1 MIYSPKS
8 VYLLYLWELFCRIQQ
23 IVATST
29 FKSFICGEKETFLS
43 VNMWDT
49 DCEVVDASGHYQ

>member
-8 VYLLYLWELFCRIQQ
+8 VYLLYLCDLFCKTQQ
-23 IVATST
+23 SVAASN
-29 FKSFICGEKETFLS
+29 FKSFICGEKKPFLS